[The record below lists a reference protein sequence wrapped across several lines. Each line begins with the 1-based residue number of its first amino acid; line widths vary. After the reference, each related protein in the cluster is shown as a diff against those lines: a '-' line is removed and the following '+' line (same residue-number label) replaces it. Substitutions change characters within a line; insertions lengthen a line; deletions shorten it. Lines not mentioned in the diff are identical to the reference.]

1 MGMLNTN
8 ECLKTCNA
16 MKLYETYSERGLK
29 DRELLSISM
38 WDNESEF
45 RDLLL
50 LILLCSKGDVRVK
63 GVLQGIKEKEG

>member
-1 MGMLNTN
+1 MIDTN
-8 ECLKTCNA
+8 EWLKLGSA
-16 MKLYETYSERGLK
+16 IKIYETYSERGLK

-50 LILLCSKGDVRVK
+50 LTSLYLKGDVRVK
-63 GVLQGIKEKEG
+63 DVLQRIKGNLK